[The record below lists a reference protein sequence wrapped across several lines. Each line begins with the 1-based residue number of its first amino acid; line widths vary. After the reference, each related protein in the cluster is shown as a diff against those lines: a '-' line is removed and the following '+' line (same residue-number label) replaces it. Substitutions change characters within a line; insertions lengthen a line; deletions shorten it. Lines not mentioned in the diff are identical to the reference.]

1 MSIGEAREYLIWVSN
16 QIGNMGMEY
25 LSEKDAVKM
34 REAIDILY
42 NAANLNT
49 NPSADII
56 KDVEEWALGGR

>member
-1 MSIGEAREYLIWVSN
+1 MSIDEAREYLIWISN

-25 LSEKDAVKM
+25 LSEKDAEKM
-34 REAIDILY
+34 REATNVLY

-49 NPSADII
+49 NPCADLI